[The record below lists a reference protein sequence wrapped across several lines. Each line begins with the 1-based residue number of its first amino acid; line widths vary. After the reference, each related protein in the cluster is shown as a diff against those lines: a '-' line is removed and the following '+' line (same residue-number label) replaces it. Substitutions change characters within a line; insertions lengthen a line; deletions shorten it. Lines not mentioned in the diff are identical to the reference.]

1 MTSTLKAT
9 LLLAIIFLTASVA
22 QAQNAS
28 LTHIFPQVVDGAWS
42 DGTVWTSRFLIASST
57 GSPVTCQVSLFGLD
71 PGRLSA
77 PASVQVQES
86 FFETISTRGEDVIGT
101 GYARLDCSQPVV
113 ASLTYSILSAT
124 GTPLGIA
131 TVPAAPI
138 ASVASVPMVLNGRSR
153 YGIAMANDTDGPQ
166 LLVVLFD
173 SGATSLVR
181 PIPVQ
186 PRSQYVAFV
195 DEIFNVP
202 AAGMAI
208 LRIGAFDQ
216 AAQPGNFH
224 ITALL
229 FDQGGFTNVVP
240 TLIR

>member
-9 LLLAIIFLTASVA
+9 LLLAIIFLTASFA
-22 QAQNAS
+22 QAQTAS
-28 LTHIFPQVVDGAWS
+28 VTHIFPQVVDGVWS

-57 GSPVTCQVSLFGLD
+57 GSLVTCQVSLFGLD

-77 PASVQVQES
+77 PTSVQVQES
-86 FFETISTRGEDVIGT
+86 FFETISTRGEDVIDT

-173 SGATSLVR
+173 SDVPGTAHS
-181 PIPVQ
+181 
-186 PRSQYVAFV
+186 VA
-195 DEIFNVP
+195 
-202 AAGMAI
+202 A
-208 LRIGAFDQ
+208 
-216 AAQPGNFH
+216 
-224 ITALL
+224 
-229 FDQGGFTNVVP
+229 
-240 TLIR
+240 